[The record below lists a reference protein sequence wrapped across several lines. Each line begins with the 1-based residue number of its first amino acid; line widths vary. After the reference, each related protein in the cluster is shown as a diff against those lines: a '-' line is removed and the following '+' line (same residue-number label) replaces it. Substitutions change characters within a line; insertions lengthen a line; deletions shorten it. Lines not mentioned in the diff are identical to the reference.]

1 VVIAAMLRFALEKL
15 YREGENG
22 TLCQALVAL
31 DEEPYLAAEASEEY
45 ERLFEL
51 IDEMCR
57 EAGLRNRR
65 ESARGESYSIAENAI
80 AEYIAWYHM
89 PWEDY

>member
-1 VVIAAMLRFALEKL
+1 MAVESIGQI
-15 YREGENG
+15 GESFD
-22 TLCQALVAL
+22 L
-31 DEEPYLAAEASEEY
+31 DDDAQKSVDELQ
-45 ERLFEL
+45 RLFEL
-51 IDEMCR
+51 LDEMCR

-80 AEYIAWYHM
+80 AEYTAWYHM